1 MRLCPGSAARSFAPI
16 EGDTCR
22 GTLTRLRAVRKL
34 RALAAVGVVG
44 VAAVLAPSA
53 GAIVGGTT
61 HVTPADVAPVAFLE
75 VHTPTGTYA
84 CSGTLI
90 SPTVV
95 MTAAHCVYEESEH
108 GNLLGIARP
117 SDISVRIGSTNVLDT
132 TLGTSAGVV
141 AVLPQPHYRWDG
153 SRHYHDVALLAL
165 DRPVPEA
172 PATLAE
178 QAPTAGEPLLIAGYG
193 QISTKDRTGPSVLRS
208 ALIDAADPASCKLV
222 SEHFDPSWLFCG
234 AASTDPAQPGGTA
247 CYGDSGG
254 PAFAHEN
261 TADNVVVEGVMSYVS
276 RDCEF
281 SRTYLV
287 LVSSERG
294 FIDRGLATAPEK
306 WSSLRDDPPLAA
318 VRSATRKVGHDG
330 VLSVRID
337 DDHSHHSRVMIA
349 FYTHGGKMLGHTYRA
364 VATNRWVRFTIDA
377 NTKRFSGYVCAQGSD
392 DTTKESNLACASD
405 IVK

>member
-1 MRLCPGSAARSFAPI
+1 MQRYVKRLTAGR
-16 EGDTCR
+16 R
-22 GTLTRLRAVRKL
+22 L
-34 RALAAVGVVG
+34 RALAALGAVG
-44 VAAVLAPSA
+44 VATVLAPSA
-53 GAIVGGTT
+53 GAIVRGTT
-61 HVTPADVAPVAFLE
+61 QVSAADSAPVAYIE
-75 VHTPTGTYA
+75 MRTPTGVYS

-95 MTAAHCVYEESEH
+95 LTAAHCMYEKSKS
-108 GNLLGIARP
+108 GNLLGIVRP
-117 SDISVRIGSTNVLDT
+117 SDVSVRVGATNVLDP

-153 SRHYHDVALLAL
+153 GRHFHDVALLAL
-165 DRPVPEA
+165 DRAIPEA

-193 QISTKDRTGPSVLRS
+193 QISTTDRSGPSVLRA
-208 ALIDAADPASCKLV
+208 ALIDAAEPASCKLV
-222 SEHFDPSWLFCG
+222 SERFDPSWLFCG

-261 TADNVVVEGVMSYVS
+261 SADNVVVEGVMSYVS

-294 FIDRGLATAPEK
+294 FIDRALATTPEQ
-306 WSSLRDDPPLAA
+306 WSTLRDDPPLAT
-318 VRSATRKVGHDG
+318 VRSVTRRVGHDG

-337 DDHSHHSRVMIA
+337 DDRSHHSRVMIS
-349 FYTHGGKMLGHTYRA
+349 FFTHAGKILGHTYRG
-364 VATNRWVRFTIDA
+364 VTTNRWVEFTLDA
-377 NTKRFSGYVCAQGSD
+377 NAKRFSGYVCAQGSD
-392 DTTKESNLACASD
+392 DTTKESNLACAQD
-405 IVK
+405 VVK

>member
-1 MRLCPGSAARSFAPI
+1 MQRYV
-16 EGDTCR
+16 
-22 GTLTRLRAVRKL
+22 TRLSVGRTL
-34 RALAAVGVVG
+34 RALAALGALG

-61 HVTPADVAPVAFLE
+61 QVSPADVAPVAFIE
-75 VHTPTGTYA
+75 IDTPTGTYS

-95 MTAAHCVYEESEH
+95 MTAAHCVYEESKR

-117 SDISVRIGSTNVLDT
+117 SDVSVRIGSTNVLDPG
-132 TLGTSAGVV
+132 LGTAAGVV

-153 SRHYHDVALLAL
+153 GRHFHDVALLAL
-165 DRPVPEA
+165 DRPMPEA

-178 QAPTAGEPLLIAGYG
+178 QVPTAGEPLLIAGFG
-193 QISTKDRTGPSVLRS
+193 QISTNDRTGPSVLRA
-208 ALIDAADPASCKLV
+208 ALIDAADPTSCKLV
-222 SEHFDPSWLFCG
+222 SERFDPSWLFCG
-234 AASTDPAQPGGTA
+234 AASTDPTQPGGTA

-294 FIDRGLATAPEK
+294 FIDRALATAPGK
-306 WSSLRDDPPLAA
+306 WSTLRDDPPLAS
-318 VRSATRKVGHDG
+318 VRSASRRVGHDG

-337 DDHSHHSRVMIA
+337 DDRSHHSRVMIS
-349 FYTHGGKMLGHTYRA
+349 FFTHSGKTLGHTYRG
-364 VATNRWVRFTIDA
+364 VTTNRWVRFTLDA

-392 DTTKESNLACASD
+392 DTTKESNLACATD
-405 IVK
+405 VVK

>member
-1 MRLCPGSAARSFAPI
+1 MQR
-16 EGDTCR
+16 DV
-22 GTLTRLRAVRKL
+22 TRLRAVRKL
-34 RALAAVGVVG
+34 RALAAVGAVG
-44 VAAVLAPSA
+44 VAGVLAPSA
-53 GAIVGGTT
+53 GAIVRGTT
-61 HVTPADVAPVAFLE
+61 QVSAADIPPVAYIE
-75 VHTPTGTYA
+75 IHTPTGTYS
-84 CSGTLI
+84 CTGTLI

-95 MTAAHCVYEESEH
+95 MTAAHCVYEESKR

-117 SDISVRIGSTNVLDT
+117 SDVSVRIGSTNVLDP

-141 AVLPQPHYRWDG
+141 AVLPQPHFRWDG
-153 SRHYHDVALLAL
+153 GRHYHDVALLAL
-165 DRPVPEA
+165 DRPVPEV

-178 QAPTAGEPLLIAGYG
+178 QAPTPGEPLLITGYG
-193 QISTKDRTGPSVLRS
+193 QISTTDRTGPSVLRA
-208 ALIDAADPASCKLV
+208 ALIDSADPASCKLV
-222 SEHFDPSWLFCG
+222 SERFDPSWLFCG

-294 FIDRGLATAPEK
+294 FIDRALTTAPEQ
-306 WSSLRDDPPLAA
+306 WSKLRDDPPLAA
-318 VRSATRKVGHDG
+318 VRSVTRRVGHDG

-337 DDHSHHSRVMIA
+337 DDRSHRSRVMIS
-349 FYTHGGKMLGHTYRA
+349 FFTHGGKMLGHTYRG

-392 DTTKESNLACASD
+392 DTTKESNLACAKD
-405 IVK
+405 VVR

>member
-1 MRLCPGSAARSFAPI
+1 MTQLSAGRQ
-16 EGDTCR
+16 
-22 GTLTRLRAVRKL
+22 L
-34 RALAAVGVVG
+34 RALAALGAVSA
-44 VAAVLAPSA
+44 AAVLAPSA
-53 GAIVGGTT
+53 QAIVGGTT
-61 HVTPADVAPVAFLE
+61 QVSAADVAPVAYIE
-75 VHTPTGTYA
+75 IHTPTGTYS

-95 MTAAHCVYEESEH
+95 MTAAHCVYEESSR

-117 SDISVRIGSTNVLDT
+117 SDVSVRIGSTNVLDPA
-132 TLGTSAGVV
+132 LGTAAGVV

-153 SRHYHDVALLAL
+153 GRHYHDVALLAL
-165 DRPVPEA
+165 DRPMPET

-193 QISTKDRTGPSVLRS
+193 QISTTDRSGPSVLRA

-261 TADNVVVEGVMSYVS
+261 AADNVVVEGVMSYVS

-294 FIDRGLATAPEK
+294 SSIARSRRRPSSGAACATTRRSRAYA
-306 WSSLRDDPPLAA
+306 RRRAA
-318 VRSATRKVGHDG
+318 SATTACCRCGSTTTEATTRESRSASSHTGASTSGTPTAGSPQTAGCTSRSTR
-330 VLSVRID
+330 
-337 DDHSHHSRVMIA
+337 
-349 FYTHGGKMLGHTYRA
+349 T
-364 VATNRWVRFTIDA
+364 
-377 NTKRFSGYVCAQGSD
+377 
-392 DTTKESNLACASD
+392 
-405 IVK
+405 

>member
-1 MRLCPGSAARSFAPI
+1 MQAYAARQGA
-16 EGDTCR
+16 R
-22 GTLTRLRAVRKL
+22 RRLRVLAAFGAIAVAG
-34 RALAAVGVVG
+34 ALAPA
-44 VAAVLAPSA
+44 A
-53 GAIVGGTT
+53 GAIVRGTT
-61 HVTPADVAPVAFLE
+61 QVSAATTAPVAFIE
-75 VHTPTGTYA
+75 IDTPTGTYS

-95 MTAAHCVYEESEH
+95 MTAAHCVYEESKQ
-108 GNLLGIARP
+108 GNLLGIAKP
-117 SDISVRIGSTNVLDT
+117 SDVSVHVGSSNVLDPA
-132 TLGTSAGVV
+132 LGTAAGVV

-153 SRHYHDVALLAL
+153 GRHFHDVALLAL
-165 DRPVPEA
+165 DRPMPEA

-178 QAPTAGEPLLIAGYG
+178 QVPTAGEPLLIAGYG
-193 QISTKDRTGPSVLRS
+193 QISTTDRTGPSVLRE

-254 PAFAHEN
+254 PAFAPEN
-261 TADNVVVEGVMSYVS
+261 TAANVVVEGVMSYVS

-294 FIDRGLATAPEK
+294 FIDRALATAPAR
-306 WSSLRDDPPLAA
+306 WSSLRDDPPLAT
-318 VRSATRKVGHDG
+318 VRSATRRVGHDG

-337 DDHSHHSRVMIA
+337 DDRSRHSRVMIS
-349 FYTHGGKMLGHTYRA
+349 FYSHAGKTLGHTYRG
-364 VATNRWVRFTIDA
+364 VATNRWVRFTLDA
-377 NTKRFSGYVCAQGSD
+377 STTHFSGYVCAQGSD
-392 DTTKESNLACASD
+392 DTTKESNLACATD
-405 IVK
+405 TVR